1 MHRNTG
7 LFYVTQ
13 KRNYNRR
20 VPVRKAIYSQQGDH
34 LVLAGDGTL
43 RLWGRSYASSRKP
56 DLTILAHSSS
66 WARIDTGRRG
76 DGGGGDE
83 GSGGAGDAAALGE
96 GGVEEDRDDD
106 GRGMDVAV
114 AQEIHMVV
122 TRGGPGDDTVKV
134 WDLRKPGLPL
144 SVLRGLLAHGQ
155 GSSCVFSPDY
165 KYLAVSCAITV
176 NAFNLPPSAAT
187 AAPGESAADEART
200 ARTVFHTEKAFDSTI
215 RSIHLSARDGGE
227 EDDDE
232 AEEELLNEE
241 GDVVEGEERVRIL
254 QEKRARR
261 KPKLEGE
268 VQILDS
274 FLLCATIHCYPP
286 RRSSELTRLDTKLN

>member
-13 KRNYNRR
+13 KRNYNRK
-20 VPVRKAIYSQQGDH
+20 VPVKKAIYSQQGDH

-83 GSGGAGDAAALGE
+83 GSGGAGDAAAWGM
-96 GGVEEDRDDD
+96 GRVEEDGDND

-114 AQEIHMVV
+114 AQEIHTVV

-144 SVLRGLLAHGQ
+144 RVLRGLLAHGQ

-165 KYLAVSCAITV
+165 KYLAVSCAIAV
-176 NAFNLPPSAAT
+176 NLPPSAAA
-187 AAPGESAADEART
+187 AAPGGSAADEAPM

-215 RSIHLSARDGGE
+215 RSIHLSARDGG

-254 QEKRARR
+254 QQKRARR

-268 VQILDS
+268 VQIVDS
-274 FLLCATIHCYPP
+274 YLLCATKHCYPP
-286 RRSSELTRLDTKLN
+286 RRSSELTRLDSKLN